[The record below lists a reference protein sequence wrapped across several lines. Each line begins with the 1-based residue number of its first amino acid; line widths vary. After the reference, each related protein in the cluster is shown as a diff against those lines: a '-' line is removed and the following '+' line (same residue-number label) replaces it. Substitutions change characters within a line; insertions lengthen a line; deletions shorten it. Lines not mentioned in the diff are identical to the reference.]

1 MEVATA
7 SVLSRNIYI
16 TAILDWFRT
25 VESDKKISGGP
36 LVKLSE
42 QQIVSCAQP
51 QGNRGCNGGLPDYA
65 FQYVIQSGL
74 ETENAYPYEGVT
86 GTCRYFFIFIL
97 FFNATSYSAN
107 AITTKTKSYT
117 DVERGDQY
125 LEQAVVKKPVAAT
138 LYANANF
145 K

>member
-42 QQIVSCAQP
+42 QQIVSCSQP
-51 QGNRGCNGGLPDYA
+51 QGNTGCNGGLPDYA

-86 GTCRYFFIFIL
+86 GTCRYF
-97 FFNATSYSAN
+97 
-107 AITTKTKSYT
+107 
-117 DVERGDQY
+117 
-125 LEQAVVKKPVAAT
+125 
-138 LYANANF
+138 
-145 K
+145 